1 MAYEVVFA
9 ADARRDFTLIFEFL
23 VDSYI
28 GFGDDTET
36 AILRAETRVQSIRAD
51 ITQLGQLPYRGTL
64 HDEMLP
70 GLRHLTIG
78 QAIVWFD
85 IDQDVK
91 LVRVLAVFFGGQD
104 HIRRMLTRL
113 LGK

>member
-1 MAYEVVFA
+1 MH
-9 ADARRDFTLIFEFL
+9 
-23 VDSYI
+23 
-28 GFGDDTET
+28 
-36 AILRAETRVQSIRAD
+36 AETRVQSIRAD

-85 IDQDVK
+85 RDEDVK

-113 LGK
+113 LGE

>member
-9 ADARRDFTLIFEFL
+9 ADARHDFTLIFEFL
-23 VDSYI
+23 VDSYVS
-28 GFGDDTET
+28 FGDDAAT
-36 AILRAETRVQSIRAD
+36 AIMRAETRVQSIRAD
-51 ITQLGQLPYRGTL
+51 ITQLGQLPYRGAL

-85 IDQDVK
+85 IDEDVK

-113 LGK
+113 LGE

>member
-1 MAYEVVFA
+1 M
-9 ADARRDFTLIFEFL
+9 
-23 VDSYI
+23 
-28 GFGDDTET
+28 
-36 AILRAETRVQSIRAD
+36 RAETRVQPIREH
-51 ITQLGQLPYRGTL
+51 IIQLRQLPYRGTL

-85 IDQDVK
+85 IDEDVK

-104 HIRRMLTRL
+104 HIRRVLTRL
-113 LGK
+113 LGE

>member
-1 MAYEVVFA
+1 MVYEVVFA
-9 ADARRDFTLIFEFL
+9 ADAKRDFTLIFEFL
-23 VDSYI
+23 VDSYV

-36 AILRAETRVQSIRAD
+36 AIVRAQARVQSIRED
-51 ITQLGQLPYRGTL
+51 ITRLGHLPCRGTL
-64 HDEMLP
+64 HDDRLP

-78 QAIVWFD
+78 QAIAWFD
-85 IDQDVK
+85 INEDVK

>member
-1 MAYEVVFA
+1 MEYEVVFA

-23 VDSYI
+23 FDSYV

-36 AILRAETRVQSIRAD
+36 AIVRAETRVQSIRAD

-85 IDQDVK
+85 IDEDVK

-113 LGK
+113 LGE

>member
-28 GFGDDTET
+28 AFGDDTET
-36 AILRAETRVQSIRAD
+36 AIMRAEARVQSVRKD
-51 ITQLGQLPYRGTL
+51 ITRLGQLPCRATL
-64 HDEMLP
+64 HDDMLP

-78 QAIVWFD
+78 QAIAWFD
-85 IDQDVK
+85 IDEDVK
-91 LVRVLAVFFGGQD
+91 LVRVLAVLFGGQV
-104 HIRRMLTRL
+104 HIRRMLMRL
-113 LGK
+113 LGE

>member
-1 MAYEVVFA
+1 MAYDVVFA
-9 ADARRDFTLIFEFL
+9 ADAQHDFTLIFEFL
-23 VDSYI
+23 VKSYV

-36 AILRAETRVQSIRAD
+36 AIMRAETRVQSIRED

-70 GLRHLTIG
+70 GLRHLSIG

-85 IDQDVK
+85 IDEDVQ

-104 HIRRMLTRL
+104 HVRRMLTRL
-113 LGK
+113 LGE

>member
-9 ADARRDFTLIFEFL
+9 ADARHDFTLIFEFL
-23 VDSYI
+23 VDSYV

-36 AILRAETRVQSIRAD
+36 AIMRAETRVQSIRAD
-51 ITQLGQLPYRGTL
+51 IAQLGQLPYRGTL

-85 IDQDVK
+85 IEEDVK

-113 LGK
+113 LGE

>member
-70 GLRHLTIG
+70 GLRHLKIG

>member
-1 MAYEVVFA
+1 MVYEVVFA

-28 GFGDDTET
+28 GFGDDTGT
-36 AILRAETRVQSIRAD
+36 AIMRAEARVQSIRED
-51 ITQLGQLPYRGTL
+51 ITRLGQLPYRGTL

-70 GLRHLTIG
+70 GLAHLTIG
-78 QAIVWFD
+78 QAIAWFD
-85 IDQDVK
+85 IDEDVK

-113 LGK
+113 LGE

>member
-9 ADARRDFTLIFEFL
+9 ADAQRDFTLIFEFL

-28 GFGDDTET
+28 GFGDDTEK
-36 AILRAETRVQSIRAD
+36 AILHAETRVQSIRAD

-85 IDQDVK
+85 IDEDVK

-113 LGK
+113 LGE

>member
-1 MAYEVVFA
+1 M
-9 ADARRDFTLIFEFL
+9 
-23 VDSYI
+23 
-28 GFGDDTET
+28 
-36 AILRAETRVQSIRAD
+36 RAETRVQPIREH
-51 ITQLGQLPYRGTL
+51 IIQLGQLPYRGTL

-85 IDQDVK
+85 IDEDVK

-104 HIRRMLTRL
+104 HIRRVLTRL
-113 LGK
+113 LGE

>member
-9 ADARRDFTLIFEFL
+9 ADARHDFTLIFEFL
-23 VDSYI
+23 VDSYVS
-28 GFGDDTET
+28 FGDDAET
-36 AILRAETRVQSIRAD
+36 AIMRAETRVQSIRAD

-85 IDQDVK
+85 IDEDVK

-113 LGK
+113 LGE

>member
-36 AILRAETRVQSIRAD
+36 AIIRED
-51 ITQLGQLPYRGTL
+51 FIRLGQLPYRGTL

-78 QAIVWFD
+78 QAIAWFD
-85 IDQDVK
+85 IDEDVK

-113 LGK
+113 LGE

>member
-23 VDSYI
+23 VDSYV

-36 AILRAETRVQSIRAD
+36 AIMRAEARIQSIRED
-51 ITQLGQLPYRGTL
+51 IARLGQLPHRGTL
-64 HDEMLP
+64 HDDMLP
-70 GLRHLTIG
+70 GLRHVTIG
-78 QAIVWFD
+78 QAIAWFD
-85 IDQDVK
+85 IDEDAK

-104 HIRRMLTRL
+104 HIRRMLMRL
-113 LGK
+113 LGE

>member
-9 ADARRDFTLIFEFL
+9 AGARHDFTLIFEFL
-23 VDSYI
+23 VDSYF
-28 GFGDDTET
+28 GFGDDAET
-36 AILRAETRVQSIRAD
+36 AIMRAETRVQSIRAD

-85 IDQDVK
+85 IDEDVK
-91 LVRVLAVFFGGQD
+91 LVRVLAVFFGGKD

-113 LGK
+113 LGE

>member
-9 ADARRDFTLIFEFL
+9 ADARHDFTLILEFL
-23 VDSYI
+23 VDSYV
-28 GFGDDTET
+28 GFGDDADT
-36 AILRAETRVQSIRAD
+36 AIVRAEARVQSIRED
-51 ITQLGQLPYRGTL
+51 IIRLGQLPYRGPL

-85 IDQDVK
+85 IDDDVK

-113 LGK
+113 LGE

>member
-1 MAYEVVFA
+1 MAYDVVFA

-23 VDSYI
+23 ADSYI
-28 GFGDDTET
+28 GFGDEAET
-36 AILRAETRVQSIRAD
+36 AILRAEARVQSIRED

-85 IDQDVK
+85 IDEDVK

-113 LGK
+113 LGE

>member
-9 ADARRDFTLIFEFL
+9 ADVRHDFTLIFEFL
-23 VDSYI
+23 VDSYV

-36 AILRAETRVQSIRAD
+36 AIVRAETRVQSIRED
-51 ITQLGQLPYRGTL
+51 IIQLGQLPYRATL
-64 HDEMLP
+64 HEEMLP

-85 IDQDVK
+85 IDEDVK

-104 HIRRMLTRL
+104 HIRRMLIRL
-113 LGK
+113 LGE

>member
-23 VDSYI
+23 ADSYI
-28 GFGDDTET
+28 GFGDAPET
-36 AILRAETRVQSIRAD
+36 AIMRAETRVQSIRAD
-51 ITQLGQLPYRGTL
+51 ITQLGQLPSRGTL
-64 HDEMLP
+64 HDEILP
-70 GLRHLTIG
+70 GLHHLTIG

-85 IDQDVK
+85 IDEDLK

-113 LGK
+113 LGE

>member
-9 ADARRDFTLIFEFL
+9 ADVRHDFTLIFEFL
-23 VDSYI
+23 VDSYV

-36 AILRAETRVQSIRAD
+36 AIVRAETRVQSIRED
-51 ITQLGQLPYRGTL
+51 IIQLGQLPYRGTL
-64 HDEMLP
+64 HEEMLP

-85 IDQDVK
+85 IDEDVK

-104 HIRRMLTRL
+104 HIRRMLIRL
-113 LGK
+113 LGE

>member
-28 GFGDDTET
+28 GFGEDTET
-36 AILRAETRVQSIRAD
+36 AIMRAD
-51 ITQLGQLPYRGTL
+51 ITRLGQLPCRGTL
-64 HDEMLP
+64 HDERLP

-78 QAIVWFD
+78 QAIAWFD
-85 IDQDVK
+85 TDEDVK
-91 LVRVLAVFFGGQD
+91 LVRVLAIFFGGQD

-113 LGK
+113 LGE